1 MKKIYESPSIEKNI
15 LMAEESLMNEPT
27 VSDRGYGWDDVGPV
41 E

>member
-27 VSDRGYGWDDVGPV
+27 VSGGGYGWDDVGPV